1 MKRKFEPVRLITWLT
16 AFLLVLTIAT
26 QLPLSSLLSTLR
38 KLSAQQWVIWMS
50 INLLNILILVARW
63 RVLASSLGLNISFTS
78 LLLVRQAGQL
88 ISFVTPGPQFG
99 GEPIQIYWL
108 WKNYRLPGHSA
119 LLVVGLD
126 RFFELWINFAVL
138 LFAVTL
144 LMLTTATDRNT
155 WQIVAGVL
163 TVIILIL
170 SAIGW
175 FLVSHSDRLTQLFQR
190 IASRWQQHPV
200 LGKLDSKWSELGN
213 MLTQLTTQHKP
224 ELLLALILSLIAWVG
239 MLGEIWLM
247 LTFFDSTP
255 EFTGFIALFVAIRL
269 AFLMPLPGGVGTL
282 EAAVYWACKG
292 LQLPA
297 TVALGLIV
305 LMRIRDAL
313 FLTGGFFALRYLN
326 LGKQS

>member
-1 MKRKFEPVRLITWLT
+1 MKMKIEPVRLITWLT
-16 AFLLVLTIAT
+16 AVLLVITIAT

-38 KLSAQQWVIWMS
+38 TLSVQQWLIWLS
-50 INLLNILILVARW
+50 INLINILLLVVRW
-63 RVLASSLGLNISFTS
+63 RVLFHSLGLKVGFTS

-108 WKNYRLPGHSA
+108 WNNYRLPGHSA

-138 LFAVTL
+138 LLAVIIL
-144 LMLTTATDRNT
+144 LLTTATDRST
-155 WQIVAGVL
+155 WQFVAIVL
-163 TVIILIL
+163 TVIILAL

-175 FLVSHSDRLTQLFQR
+175 FLVSHPDYMSKLLQR
-190 IASRWQQHPV
+190 IASRWQQHPI
-200 LGKLDSKWSELGN
+200 LGKLDSQWSELSN

-224 ELLLALILSLIAWVG
+224 ALLLALVLSLFAWAG

-247 LTFFDSTP
+247 LTFFDPKPS
-255 EFTGFIALFVAIRL
+255 FTGFIALFVAIRL

-292 LQLPA
+292 LQLSS

-305 LMRIRDAL
+305 LMRIRDVL

-326 LGKQS
+326 SGKQP